1 MKIVCAFQDAPS
13 QLGEAQQKWKLKQ
26 ELLTHP
32 SIADG
37 PWVRVLQRKEEAATD
52 ELLLLL
58 LLTDANCSFRLPQLP
73 QHLSSTNWR
82 GPLKKALNTYTYV
95 KMGNNETSQAKN
107 TQKTLQRHSI
117 RASSSTA
124 MNSSPSCPL
133 PLLYSRCGLMWT
145 NGHAIKANTNNKG
158 MTQPKLTTFKI
169 HSFQQKS

>member
-58 LLTDANCSFRLPQLP
+58 LLTDANCSFHLPQLP

-107 TQKTLQRHSI
+107 TKKNPPTSLHSSFI
-117 RASSSTA
+117 LYCNELFSIL
-124 MNSSPSCPL
+124 SPSLVVFPL
-133 PLLYSRCGLMWT
+133 WSNVDQWARY
-145 NGHAIKANTNNKG
+145 
-158 MTQPKLTTFKI
+158 
-169 HSFQQKS
+169 